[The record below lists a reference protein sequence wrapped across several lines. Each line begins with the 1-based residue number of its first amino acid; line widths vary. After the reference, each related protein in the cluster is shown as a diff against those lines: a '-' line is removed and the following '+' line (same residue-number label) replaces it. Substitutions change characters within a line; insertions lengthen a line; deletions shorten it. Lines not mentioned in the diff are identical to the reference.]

1 MVGEIAPGL
10 VGRKSQVRPG
20 ESQSSGGRSKW
31 KPEGEEAEG
40 QCALQDGELVGRM
53 NQEWDER

>member
-1 MVGEIAPGL
+1 M
-10 VGRKSQVRPG
+10 RPG

-31 KPEGEEAEG
+31 KPEGEEEG

>member
-1 MVGEIAPGL
+1 M
-10 VGRKSQVRPG
+10 RPG
-20 ESQSSGGRSKW
+20 ESQSSGGRSTW